1 MTLWWKVRALPVPA
15 VGLVLFAVLAAVV
28 GNASAELPSLYGA
41 TAQPLLLFAPL
52 VLTLALSHCLHRRLP
67 SAEATGVR
75 AGAWWDRVLAL
86 SVAGLGCGAVVLLP
100 VASGG
105 PDQDA
110 AGRNTLFLVG
120 LLLVVRRVA
129 GELAGAVAP
138 VAWVLAMT
146 LIGSAGP
153 GRTYVW
159 SVVLLPGGHR
169 GALVVSVGLLLVGIA
184 VLPRGAPNR
193 GGWGR

>member
-1 MTLWWKVRALPVPA
+1 MTLWWKVRALPVA
-15 VGLVLFAVLAAVV
+15 VAGLVLFAALAALV
-28 GNASAELPSLYGA
+28 GSAYAELPSLYGA

-86 SVAGLGCGAVVLLP
+86 AVAGLGGGAVLLLP
-100 VASGG
+100 FASGG
-105 PDQDA
+105 QDQA
-110 AGRNTLFLVG
+110 AVGRNTLFLVG
-120 LLLVVRRVA
+120 LLLVARRVA

-146 LIGSAGP
+146 LVGSPGP

-159 SVVLLPGGHR
+159 AVVLLPGGHQ
-169 GALVVSVGLLLVGIA
+169 GALAVSAGLLLLGIA
-184 VLPRGAPNR
+184 VLPRGGPT
-193 GGWGR
+193 GGG